1 MWYICTAQKH
11 LAAVS
16 RRALQG
22 VTLLMTPPAAGRGPA
37 RRTRPTPGATPS
49 RTIGRSPDLAA
60 RLLASQPSLA
70 ARLGRRE
77 ALADLVA
84 VTHKSLDPQLVAQ
97 ILVDWAPD
105 WLPAPSWGL
114 VSSGQDGQLTVLA
127 SRSMPPSLAGVVQ
140 AIGGRVVQSGEEFF
154 CADLRRD
161 GRLPGPVGPLSV
173 VALPLVGRAQT
184 IGALIGMDRRPSRQ
198 TPRLRESVRH
208 RLAALLAPAA
218 LALENAVLMQRAEA
232 LSVTD
237 DLTRLYNS
245 RYLNLSLRRETKRAM
260 RSSRAL
266 SLLFID
272 LDGFK
277 AVNDTYGH
285 LYGSRALVEAASV
298 IRDSAR
304 ETDVVARYGGDEFA
318 VVLPETARDGAVMVA
333 ERVRDRIAAHSFL
346 TADRLNV
353 RLTASVGVATLP
365 DVAESAEELIQ
376 AADRAMYKVKSSG
389 KNGIEIAAD

>member
-1 MWYICTAQKH
+1 
-11 LAAVS
+11 
-16 RRALQG
+16 
-22 VTLLMTPPAAGRGPA
+22 MTPPAAGRGPA
-37 RRTRPTPGATPS
+37 RRPRPLSGTTTS
-49 RTIGRSPDLAA
+49 RTTGRSPDLAA
-60 RLLASQPSLA
+60 RLLAGQRSLA
-70 ARLGRRE
+70 ARLARRD

-84 VTHKSLDPQLVAQ
+84 ATHRSLDPQQVAQ
-97 ILVDWAPD
+97 MLVEWAPA

-114 VSSGQDGQLTVLA
+114 VCSGQDGQLTLLA
-127 SRSMPPSLAGVVQ
+127 SRSLPASLAGAVQ
-140 AIGGRVVQSGEEFF
+140 AIGSRVVHSGEDFY

-161 GRLPGPVGPLSV
+161 ARLPGPVGPLSV
-173 VALPLVGRAQT
+173 VAWPLVGREQA
-184 IGALIGMDRRPSRQ
+184 IGALIGVDRQPSRQ
-198 TPRLRESVRH
+198 APRLRDGVRQA
-208 RLAALLAPAA
+208 LGGLLAPAA
-218 LALENAVLMQRAEA
+218 LALENALLLQRAEE

-260 RSSRAL
+260 RTSRAL

-285 LYGSRALVEAASV
+285 LFGSRALVEAASV
-298 IRDSAR
+298 IRGCSR
-304 ETDVVARYGGDEFA
+304 ETDVVARFGGDEFA

-333 ERVRDRIAAHSFL
+333 ERIRDRIAAHSFL

-365 DVAESAEELIQ
+365 DVAASAEELIQ

-389 KNGIEIAAD
+389 KNGIEVAAD

>member
-1 MWYICTAQKH
+1 
-11 LAAVS
+11 
-16 RRALQG
+16 
-22 VTLLMTPPAAGRGPA
+22 MTPPVAGRGPA
-37 RRTRPTPGATPS
+37 RRTRPTSGTTPS
-49 RTIGRSPDLAA
+49 RTTGRTVDLAA
-60 RLLASQPSLA
+60 RLVASQRSLA
-70 ARLGRRE
+70 ARLGRRA

-84 VTHKSLDPQLVAQ
+84 VTHKSLDPQVVAQ
-97 ILVDWAPD
+97 LLVDWAPD
-105 WLPAPSWGL
+105 WMPAPSWGL
-114 VSSGQDGQLTVLA
+114 VSSGQDGQLTLLA
-127 SRSMPPSLAGVVQ
+127 SRSLPAALAGVVQ
-140 AIGGRVVQSGEEFF
+140 AIGGRVVLSGEDFY

-173 VALPLVGRAQT
+173 IAFPLVGREQT
-184 IGALIGMDRRPSRQ
+184 IGALIGVDRQPSRQ
-198 TPRLRESVRH
+198 TPRLRGTVRAG
-208 RLAALLAPAA
+208 LASLLAPAA
-218 LALENAVLMQRAEA
+218 LALENAMLLQRAEA

-260 RSSRAL
+260 RTSRAL

-285 LYGSRALVEAASV
+285 LFGSRALVEAASV
-298 IRDSAR
+298 IRGSAR
-304 ETDVVARYGGDEFA
+304 ETDVVARFGGDEFA

-333 ERVRDRIAAHSFL
+333 ERIRDRIAAHSFL

-365 DVAESAEELIQ
+365 DVAASADELIQ
-376 AADRAMYKVKSSG
+376 AADRAMYKVKASG
-389 KNGIEIAAD
+389 KNGIEVAAD